1 MPRPPLPPHLLD
13 LLRSPNPSV
22 IATLRPDGQPVT
34 VATWYLL
41 DDDGRILVNMDAGR
55 RRLEYIRQDPRVSL
69 TVLDGDNWSTH
80 VSVQG
85 RLVDLT
91 DDADL
96 SDIDRIATHYTGNA
110 YPMRSRGRVSGWI
123 DVDFWHAWGP
133 APNRGPDDPSG
144 PEPDQTSNPSRRADL
159 AFCLLVRSRRSRR
172 TSSGSSASA
181 AGLSMTSF
189 STW

>member
-13 LLRSPNPSV
+13 LLRRPNPAV

-34 VATWYLL
+34 VATWYVL

-55 RRLEYIRQDPRVSL
+55 RRLEYLRQDPRVSL
-69 TVLDGDNWSTH
+69 TVLDGNNWHTH

-96 SDIDRIATHYTGNA
+96 ADIDRIATHYTGSA
-110 YPMRSRGRVSGWI
+110 YAMRSRARVSGWI
-123 DVDFWHAWGP
+123 DIAFWHAWGP
-133 APNRGPDDPSG
+133 GAKP
-144 PEPDQTSNPSRRADL
+144 
-159 AFCLLVRSRRSRR
+159 
-172 TSSGSSASA
+172 AS
-181 AGLSMTSF
+181 
-189 STW
+189 